1 MKIILYIHGKG
12 GNAGEA
18 AAFQKNCPGYI
29 VRGVD
34 YHGENPWEVAKEL
47 QEAYQRVR
55 ADADSVLLLANS
67 IGAYYGMLALQGCPL
82 EKALLISPVV
92 DMEQLILDMMGWA
105 GVTEKELET
114 KGEIPTSFG
123 ETLSWEYLSFVR
135 AHPIHWDIPTEIL
148 YGGRDDSPGVGGKV
162 CQKPLRPDYR
172 YGRGGTLVSYRGAAG
187 FFGPVDGAGHPVPG
201 RFFAGKIRT
210 EKPPEELLTLPEAFP
225 HPLAATRLLIIS
237 SSFRRIRSSS

>member
-34 YHGENPWEVAKEL
+34 YHGENPWEVAEEL

-135 AHPIHWDIPTEIL
+135 VHPIHWDISTEIL
-148 YGGRDDSPGVGGKV
+148 YGGRDGMIRRESVEKFAKSHSARITVMEEGEHWFHTEEQLAFLDQWMERVIQFPGDFS
-162 CQKPLRPDYR
+162 R
-172 YGRGGTLVSYRGAAG
+172 
-187 FFGPVDGAGHPVPG
+187 
-201 RFFAGKIRT
+201 
-210 EKPPEELLTLPEAFP
+210 EK
-225 HPLAATRLLIIS
+225 
-237 SSFRRIRSSS
+237 

>member
-135 AHPIHWDIPTEIL
+135 VHPIHWDIPTEIL
-148 YGGRDDSPGVGGKV
+148 YGGRDGMIRRESVEKFAKSHSARITVMEEGEHWFHTEEQLAFLDQWMERVIQSPG
-162 CQKPLRPDYR
+162 
-172 YGRGGTLVSYRGAAG
+172 G
-187 FFGPVDGAGHPVPG
+187 FS
-201 RFFAGKIRT
+201 
-210 EKPPEELLTLPEAFP
+210 PET
-225 HPLAATRLLIIS
+225 
-237 SSFRRIRSSS
+237 